1 MHNYRVISEVKPGGA
16 LVNIPVGANDVSVQ
30 PLGHTGL
37 VRVTYLRP
45 LDRVE
50 LEADEP
56 NEGVAYVD

>member
-16 LVNIPVGANDVSVQ
+16 LVNIPDSANDVSVQ

-45 LDRVE
+45 VGRVE
-50 LEADEP
+50 LGADGPPE
-56 NEGVAYVD
+56 EVAYVD